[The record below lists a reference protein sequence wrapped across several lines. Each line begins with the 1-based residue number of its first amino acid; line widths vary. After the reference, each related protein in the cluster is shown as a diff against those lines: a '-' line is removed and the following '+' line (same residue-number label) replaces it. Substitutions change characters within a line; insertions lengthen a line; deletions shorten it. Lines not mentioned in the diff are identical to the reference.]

1 MGAKSTTRRAETPDP
16 ERSPEPAATDGL
28 RVVSADDGR
37 EPTCDPREISTTITP
52 LLGRLR
58 EARNRPLFA
67 LVAEQIDSAVW
78 NQVYSWKHELRAA
91 GKAGTVDVLIH
102 SPGGILTPCYMIA
115 RFLARCVDSW
125 TALVPT
131 LAASGATLVTLGSH
145 EIIMSHGAQLGPLDP
160 QVISKRP
167 QKFFMTERQ
176 SPIEALELVD
186 YVREL
191 TFSSMDIS
199 MKELLRQGVTP
210 KHALENSIEIA
221 TRVARP
227 LLERIEPYD
236 LAALR
241 LDSRLALLYCERVA
255 RPTDPSKKTQRE
267 VNYRDLVEYFPAHE
281 FAIDIA
287 EAGDDLKF
295 NVSEPDRKIEDI
307 FDDLRPELE
316 RSRAYIG
323 LVPSNPASRS

>member
-1 MGAKSTTRRAETPDP
+1 MGAKSTPQLAEAPGT
-16 ERSPEPAATDGL
+16 ERSPGPAAKGGL
-28 RVVSADDGR
+28 RGVSVDGDR
-37 EPTCDPREISTTITP
+37 KPMCDPQEVSTRIAP
-52 LLGRLR
+52 LLDRLR
-58 EARNRPLFA
+58 EARNRPLFT
-67 LVAEQIDSAVW
+67 LVAEQIDAEVW

-102 SPGGILTPCYMIA
+102 SPGGVLTPCYMIA

-145 EIIMSHGAQLGPLDP
+145 EIIMSQGAQLGPLDP

-167 QKFFMTERQ
+167 QKFFTTERQ
-176 SPIEALELVD
+176 SPLEALELVT

-199 MKELLRQGVTP
+199 MQELLSQGVAP
-210 KHALENSIEIA
+210 QRALENSIEIA

-255 RPTDPSKKTQRE
+255 RPTDSSKKTQRE
-267 VNYRDLVEYFPAHE
+267 ANYRDLVEYFPAHE

-287 EAGDDLKF
+287 EAGDGLKF
-295 NVSEPDRKIEDI
+295 NVSEPEGEIEGI
-307 FDDLRPELE
+307 FDALRPELE

-323 LVPSNPASRS
+323 LVPSNPAHRS